1 MKNNFYNRQFGKI
14 IFLPWILAYA
24 SLVLLKL
31 ILLLPNIYKARSRKE
46 NPSKIIIEAGI
57 KGWESIEFKELQQSA
72 VEYLSERQ
80 VVRLEINKD
89 FSYIKQVLT
98 EIKRS
103 GPSHF
108 LYDPRTGSQNSYIGF
123 FQAFVLAHIFS
134 FYSIVPIALL
144 TDLSI
149 RKWRLFSA
157 TITAL
162 DGITITFM
170 HPKIMHPIFP
180 HSRLIGPSLMP
191 FSIKLFEEIE
201 SLRSKS
207 SDIENNSKAVFTG
220 SLYEPRHTSLKNIK
234 KNIEIMGGE
243 FEILGRPIGSARVD
257 DSTYWKRL
265 IDNGIIVTTAT
276 QISQPGTDMTWV
288 PHLLY
293 RYLEVLSCGSLL
305 IAHNVPGINRYF
317 TPGIHF
323 IDFES
328 EIEAAEKIIFL
339 QKNSELRN
347 RISIQGHLKAKNLV
361 YSKIFWASIDS
372 ALGNKSLI

>member
-1 MKNNFYNRQFGKI
+1 MNNNFYNRQFGKI
-14 IFLPWILAYA
+14 IFFPWILAYI
-24 SLVLLKL
+24 SLSLLKL
-31 ILLLPNIYKARSRKE
+31 ILLLPNIYKAGSKKDI
-46 NPSKIIIEAGI
+46 PSKIIIEAGI

-72 VEYLSERQ
+72 IEYLSEGQ
-80 VVRLEINKD
+80 VVRLEIDKD
-89 FSYIKQVLT
+89 TSYIRQVLAS
-98 EIKRS
+98 IKRNR
-103 GPSHF
+103 PSHF
-108 LYDPRTGSQNSYIGF
+108 LYDPRTGSQNCFIGF
-123 FQAFVLAHIFS
+123 IQAFALAHIFLI
-134 FYSIVPIALL
+134 YKIIPISLL

-170 HPKIMHPIFP
+170 HPKVMHPIFP

-191 FSIKLFEEIE
+191 FSKKLLEKIE
-201 SLRSKS
+201 LLRNESTDLK
-207 SDIENNSKAVFTG
+207 NNSNAIFTG
-220 SLYEPRHTSLKNIK
+220 SLYEPRHTTLKNIQ
-234 KNIEIMGGE
+234 KNVAIFGGE
-243 FEILGRPIGSARVD
+243 LEILGRPIGSERVD

-265 IDNGIIVTTAT
+265 INNGIIVTTAT

-305 IAHNVPGINRYF
+305 VAHNVPGINRYF
-317 TPGIHF
+317 IPGIHF

-328 EIEAAEKIIFL
+328 EMEAAEKILLL

-347 RISIQGHLKAKNLV
+347 KIANQGHSKAKNLIN
-361 YSKIFWASIDS
+361 SNIFWVSIDG

>member
-1 MKNNFYNRQFGKI
+1 M
-14 IFLPWILAYA
+14 
-24 SLVLLKL
+24 
-31 ILLLPNIYKARSRKE
+31 RSRKDI
-46 NPSKIIIEAGI
+46 PTKIIIEAGI

-72 VEYLSERQ
+72 IEYLSERQ

-89 FSYIKQVLT
+89 NSYIKQVLSAL
-98 EIKRS
+98 KRNR
-103 GPSHF
+103 PSHF
-108 LYDPRTGSQNSYIGF
+108 LYDPRTGSQNGYFGF
-123 FQAFVLAHIFS
+123 IQAFTLAHIFLI
-134 FYSIVPIALL
+134 YKITPISLL

-157 TITAL
+157 TVTAW

-180 HSRLIGPSLMP
+180 HSRLIGPCLMP
-191 FSIKLFEEIE
+191 FSKKLLEKIELLRNESTDIK
-201 SLRSKS
+201 KNS
-207 SDIENNSKAVFTG
+207 SAIFTG
-220 SLYEPRHTSLKNIK
+220 SLYEPRHTTLKNIQ
-234 KNIEIMGGE
+234 KNVAFLGGE
-243 FEILGRPIGSARVD
+243 FELLGRPIGSARVD

-265 IDNGIIVTTAT
+265 INNGIIVTTAT

-305 IAHNVPGINRYF
+305 VAHNVPGINRYF
-317 TPGIHF
+317 VPGIHF

-328 EIEAAEKIIFL
+328 EIEAAEKILLF

-347 RISIQGHLKAKNLV
+347 KISNQGYLKAKNLIN
-361 YSKIFWASIDS
+361 SNIFWVSIDN